1 MSLINIY
8 APNSETERKSFFRE
22 IELFINTHALNKNNL
37 ILGGD
42 FNCCL
47 RDIDRNPPTHL
58 TDGSRNNFKNLLQN
72 HNLFDLWNENCID
85 QTCFTYTDKFRK
97 TESRL
102 DYILV
107 TQTFLEKSNCT
118 LTEPVNIL
126 FDHKMLTANFQLH
139 PRKRGTDYWKFNSEL
154 LKDTM
159 YCEKIKY
166 IIKEVRQ
173 SYEDVLNKKDIWE
186 LIKVK
191 IKEFTIV
198 YCQNKSKQQ
207 KSEILELQKN
217 LDLLNKNATPNR
229 DHEIEETKIRLDA
242 LLEIQTRGAFIRSK
256 AEWCDSGE
264 KCNKLFLNLET
275 KRQTSNV
282 IEQVHDC
289 EGNIIS
295 NDHDI
300 LIELQRFYDS
310 LFKSSMIKTGDITN
324 YLNTVNVSKSLSIT
338 EKMKL
343 NHPIQKAELDIAV
356 KKLKSGKSP
365 GLDGL
370 TPEFYKCFWEDLCM
384 PFGEMVETT
393 FETGSLPES
402 AKIAVAQLIFKKGNS
417 QLLKNYRPISLTNYD
432 YKIIAFVL
440 SERIQKV
447 IQNLIS
453 HDQTAYIKERFI
465 GNNVRLLSDIIHY
478 CNLAKQNGILLSVD
492 FEKAFDTVEWNFM
505 YECLR
510 KFNFGENFIKWIEVL
525 YTDPIMV
532 VKNNGYFTK
541 KIRLTRGL
549 RQGCPISAL
558 LFIIVVEILA
568 IKIRSNDAISG
579 LSIQDTTFKISQYAD
594 DLTLILS
601 DLQSV
606 SSSINTI
613 KQFSKVAGPKLNLDK
628 TEGLLIGNLKNSNI
642 GEYVGISITNRL
654 TKVLGIYI
662 GNTQIQCEELNWNGK
677 LNKIQN
683 ILNLWI
689 KRNLTIFGKTVV
701 VNTLCISK
709 LVYNF
714 LLIPVP
720 EYVIKKL
727 ENMIINFLF
736 KSRQR
741 LNRKCLINTVE
752 NGGINLVDIR
762 CKISALKA
770 SWICR
775 WSNEAPWVALGNY
788 FLQCTGCNYDMFL
801 NMNICYSNDSILKKL
816 PRFYKEAWLSYYSCR
831 PKTEIQD
838 LSPYNF
844 LTSIIWGNKY
854 FQFKGK
860 CLYFKNWINAGIVYV
875 KDLFNYEGCFLS
887 ESDLLSILP
896 VKRNWI
902 SEYSIIKTVFSPLA
916 KLFCTETAHYI
927 RIPKMTLF
935 FNGKKMVNIK
945 HVKSTVFYNILVQ
958 NIGTR
963 HYMEKQWNLKF
974 KNNYQKSDWQN
985 IYLRKIKSIP
995 CKKIAE
1001 FNYKLLQNLLIT
1013 GYILGK
1019 WNKNISSTCTYCN
1032 ENDTPEHL
1040 LFCCNRTKR
1049 IWEDISYALKLKL
1062 TYKHLALGLDE
1073 DGMQNINTARNNVI
1087 SVIAYGIYCTWVKCE
1102 DSKQSYKY
1110 ISLNQSVKHYI
1121 YHYNCIFQA

>member
-1 MSLINIY
+1 M
-8 APNSETERKSFFRE
+8 
-22 IELFINTHALNKNNL
+22 
-37 ILGGD
+37 
-42 FNCCL
+42 
-47 RDIDRNPPTHL
+47 
-58 TDGSRNNFKNLLQN
+58 
-72 HNLFDLWNENCID
+72 
-85 QTCFTYTDKFRK
+85 
-97 TESRL
+97 
-102 DYILV
+102 
-107 TQTFLEKSNCT
+107 
-118 LTEPVNIL
+118 
-126 FDHKMLTANFQLH
+126 
-139 PRKRGTDYWKFNSEL
+139 
-154 LKDTM
+154 
-159 YCEKIKY
+159 
-166 IIKEVRQ
+166 
-173 SYEDVLNKKDIWE
+173 
-186 LIKVK
+186 
-191 IKEFTIV
+191 
-198 YCQNKSKQQ
+198 
-207 KSEILELQKN
+207 
-217 LDLLNKNATPNR
+217 
-229 DHEIEETKIRLDA
+229 
-242 LLEIQTRGAFIRSK
+242 
-256 AEWCDSGE
+256 
-264 KCNKLFLNLET
+264 
-275 KRQTSNV
+275 
-282 IEQVHDC
+282 
-289 EGNIIS
+289 
-295 NDHDI
+295 
-300 LIELQRFYDS
+300 
-310 LFKSSMIKTGDITN
+310 
-324 YLNTVNVSKSLSIT
+324 
-338 EKMKL
+338 
-343 NHPIQKAELDIAV
+343 
-356 KKLKSGKSP
+356 
-365 GLDGL
+365 
-370 TPEFYKCFWEDLCM
+370 
-384 PFGEMVETT
+384 
-393 FETGSLPES
+393 
-402 AKIAVAQLIFKKGNS
+402 
-417 QLLKNYRPISLTNYD
+417 LKNYRPISLTNYD

-447 IQNLIS
+447 TQNLIS

-465 GNNVRLLSDIIHY
+465 GNNVRLLSDIIDY

-549 RQGCPISAL
+549 RQGCLISAL

-613 KQFSKVAGPKLNLDK
+613 KQFSKVTGPKLNLDK

-642 GEYVGISITNRL
+642 EEYMGISITNRL

-741 LNRKCLINTVE
+741 LNHKCLINTVE

-801 NMNICYSNDSILKKL
+801 NMNICDSNDSILKNL

-875 KDLFNYEGCFLS
+875 KDLFNYEGCF
-887 ESDLLSILP
+887 
-896 VKRNWI
+896 
-902 SEYSIIKTVFSPLA
+902 F
-916 KLFCTETAHYI
+916 I
-927 RIPKMTLF
+927 RK
-935 FNGKKMVNIK
+935 
-945 HVKSTVFYNILVQ
+945 
-958 NIGTR
+958 
-963 HYMEKQWNLKF
+963 
-974 KNNYQKSDWQN
+974 
-985 IYLRKIKSIP
+985 
-995 CKKIAE
+995 
-1001 FNYKLLQNLLIT
+1001 
-1013 GYILGK
+1013 
-1019 WNKNISSTCTYCN
+1019 
-1032 ENDTPEHL
+1032 
-1040 LFCCNRTKR
+1040 
-1049 IWEDISYALKLKL
+1049 
-1062 TYKHLALGLDE
+1062 
-1073 DGMQNINTARNNVI
+1073 
-1087 SVIAYGIYCTWVKCE
+1087 
-1102 DSKQSYKY
+1102 
-1110 ISLNQSVKHYI
+1110 
-1121 YHYNCIFQA
+1121 